1 MSKKGKKTQMKQLI
15 IAIVM
20 ALASTLPANSKK
32 LPSYLKGI
40 VFFESS
46 RKDPKHPDLPP
57 KTIGVGF
64 VTEFKDKL
72 MIVSN
77 LKTFVFD
84 YPPKI
89 RTIDGETVP
98 FSNAY
103 VASDKR
109 NLIFFEVKNDFPK
122 EKVKIIPLDTDVSG
136 NINIDEKVI
145 VYSRKP
151 KSKTIKYKRGKL
163 TGLGA
168 QDIDVYLSTKYD
180 VTGGPVIYYDTGKCI
195 GCITTHTGDLKGK
208 VFKANRID
216 TVKNLTVINKDWAT
230 EDIAKVHK
238 KFLILKQM
246 KAIATKYQNYKEK
259 MLEEIKKSNGTKSAK
274 IVSIK
279 RKATITFLKGELKK
293 LAEPADFHFS
303 FYNSYIEGLA
313 DEGKAIL
320 DEIMEISTDDVK
332 EARKNARKHN
342 YEDTPFKE

>member
-1 MSKKGKKTQMKQLI
+1 MKYII
-15 IAIVM
+15 IAIVI
-20 ALASTLPANSKK
+20 AVTSSTLQASSKK

-57 KTIGVGF
+57 KTIGIGF

-72 MIVSN
+72 MVVSD

-84 YPPKI
+84 YPPTI

-98 FSNAY
+98 FKNAY

-109 NLIFFEVKNDFPK
+109 NLIFFEVKDDFPK
-122 EKVKIIPLDTDVSG
+122 EKVKIVPLDTDVSG

-151 KSKTIKYKRGKL
+151 KSKTIKYKKGKL
-163 TGLGA
+163 TGLGS

-180 VTGGPVIYYDTGKCI
+180 VAGGPVIYYDTGKCI
-195 GCITTHTGDLKGK
+195 GCITQRAGETKDKT
-208 VFKANRID
+208 FKANRLD
-216 TVKNLTVINKDWAT
+216 TVKELTVINKDWAT
-230 EDIAKVHK
+230 EDIAKVHE

-246 KAIATKYQNYKEK
+246 KSVADRYQAFKEK
-259 MLEEIKKSNGTKSAK
+259 MLKKIEKSNGTKNGK
-274 IVSIK
+274 IVSLQ
-279 RKATITFLKGELKK
+279 RASTIRFLKGELKK
-293 LAEPADFHFS
+293 LKEPADFHFS

-313 DEGKAIL
+313 DEGQAVLNEIL
-320 DEIMEISTDDVK
+320 GLSTDDVAK
-332 EARKNARKHN
+332 AREAARKKN
-342 YEDTPFKE
+342 YKDTPFKE